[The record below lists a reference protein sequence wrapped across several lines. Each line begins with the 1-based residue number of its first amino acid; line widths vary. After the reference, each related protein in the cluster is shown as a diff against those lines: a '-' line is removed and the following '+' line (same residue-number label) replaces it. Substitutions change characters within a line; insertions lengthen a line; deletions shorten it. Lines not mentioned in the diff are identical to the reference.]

1 MTRSRLTVFTLLVLA
16 IISGS
21 YFFYHRTN
29 QTSVQAPVSTTTEVF
44 HCDNDAKFCPDGSTV
59 LRTGPQCEFAAC
71 PSIYGAE
78 DDWRSKEDEAA
89 GFTFTYPV
97 TLGTNYVTPQQWP
110 PTFTK
115 ATSTESCEPDEK
127 EDASATTSSATTF
140 NGVNYCL
147 RERSEGAAGSRYTTY
162 AVSFPKGNEQLIMHF
177 SLRRVQCA
185 NYEGSEQSACTS
197 AQDSFKVVELVDAIR
212 ATIR

>member
-1 MTRSRLTVFTLLVLA
+1 MTSPFRMSLVLLSLVL
-16 IISGS
+16 IGGS
-21 YFFYHRTN
+21 FLFYHRTN
-29 QTSVQAPVSTTTEVF
+29 QAPVTTPVSTTTEVF

-59 LRTGPQCEFAAC
+59 LREGPQCEFAAC
-71 PSIYGAE
+71 PSIYGDE
-78 DDWRSKEDEAA
+78 EDWRSREDEGN
-89 GFTFTYPV
+89 GFTFDYPV
-97 TLGTNYVTPQQWP
+97 TLGTNYVSPQLWP

-115 ATSTESCEPDEK
+115 VTTTASCEADE
-127 EDASATTSSATTF
+127 EGQANATTSSATTF

-162 AVSFPKGNEQLIMHF
+162 EVSFPKGNEQLQMHF

-185 NYEGSEQSACTS
+185 NYEGTEQSACTS
-197 AQDSFKVVELVDAIR
+197 AQESFKVVELVDAIR